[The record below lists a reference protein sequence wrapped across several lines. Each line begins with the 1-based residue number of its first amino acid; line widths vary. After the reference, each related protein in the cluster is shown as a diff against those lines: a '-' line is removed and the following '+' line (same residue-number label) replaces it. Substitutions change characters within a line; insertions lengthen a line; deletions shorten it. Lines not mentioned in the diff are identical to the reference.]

1 MPEASSLFLSV
12 PSFSLVT
19 AFALGALHA
28 LEPGHGKIVI
38 ATYMG
43 QPKSS
48 YLDILKLGGII
59 TFAHGLVL
67 WVGVALFFNVLHHTQ
82 GIPALWFNILQLV
95 SASFVVILGMNML
108 RRTQM
113 MPTPVQEA
121 DQSETTMLESL
132 EAMKPCSSS
141 CQHSENVVAEAS
153 ILNASGVWQQ
163 NKELFLLGLM
173 SGLRPCPLTL
183 SSLSL
188 AISLGQWKAFAFVL
202 VFSIG
207 MSSMLMCF
215 GILGKL
221 GGIGLERGSKR
232 WSGLQKV
239 QGFFLKGSGFLVLL
253 MGLYFVWHSLQSF
266 NTTK

>member
-1 MPEASSLFLSV
+1 MPDASSLLLSL

-43 QPKSS
+43 QPTAS
-48 YLDILKLGGII
+48 YWDILKLGGII
-59 TFAHGLVL
+59 TFAHGLML
-67 WVGVALFFNVLHHTQ
+67 WAGVALFFNVLHHTQ
-82 GIPALWFNILQLV
+82 GIPAIWFNTLQLV
-95 SASFVVILGMNML
+95 SASFVVILGVNML
-108 RRTQM
+108 RRSQI
-113 MPTPVQEA
+113 MPIPLQGAENQEI
-121 DQSETTMLESL
+121 TILESL
-132 EAMKPCSSS
+132 EAIKPCSSS
-141 CQHSENVVAEAS
+141 CQHSENEVAEAS

-202 VFSIG
+202 VFSVG

-221 GGIGLERGSKR
+221 GGIGLERGSKH
-232 WSGLQKV
+232 WSGLQRV
-239 QGFFLKGSGFLVLL
+239 QGFLLKGSGFLVLL

-266 NTTK
+266 N

>member
-1 MPEASSLFLSV
+1 MLQVPSLFLTMN
-12 PSFSLVT
+12 SFSLVT

-28 LEPGHGKIVI
+28 LEPGHGKVVI

-43 QPKSS
+43 QPKAS

-67 WVGVALFFNVLHHTQ
+67 LLGVALFFNVLHYTH
-82 GIPALWFNILQLV
+82 GIPSIWFNTLQLI
-95 SASFVVILGMNML
+95 SASFVVLLGVNML
-108 RRTQM
+108 RRTQET
-113 MPTPVQEA
+113 PIPVQEVGNP
-121 DQSETTMLESL
+121 QTTMLESL
-132 EAMKPCSSS
+132 ESLKSCSSS
-141 CQHSENVVAEAS
+141 CQHSENGVAEAS
-153 ILNASGVWQQ
+153 ILNAPSLWQR

-202 VFSIG
+202 VFSVG

-221 GGIGLERGSKR
+221 GGIGLQRGSER
-232 WSGLQKV
+232 WAGLQKV
-239 QGFFLKGSGFLVLL
+239 QGFFLKGSGILVLL
-253 MGLYFVWHSLQSF
+253 MGLYFVWHSLQSL
-266 NTTK
+266 K

>member
-1 MPEASSLFLSV
+1 MPAPPSLLLSL

-19 AFALGALHA
+19 AFVLGALHA

-43 QPKSS
+43 QPTAT
-48 YLDILKLGGII
+48 YADVLKLGGVII
-59 TFAHGLVL
+59 FAHGLVL
-67 WVGVALFFNVLHHTQ
+67 WLGVALFFNLLHHTQ
-82 GIPALWFNILQLV
+82 GIPAIWFNLLQLV
-95 SASFVVILGMNML
+95 SATFVVILGLNML
-108 RRTQM
+108 RRTQHLR
-113 MPTPVQEA
+113 MPPTRDATSQ
-121 DQSETTMLESL
+121 TTVLDSL
-132 EAMKPCSSS
+132 EALKPCSTS
-141 CQHSENVVAEAS
+141 CQHSENDVAQAS
-153 ILNASGVWQQ
+153 ILKATSVWQR

-188 AISLGQWKAFAFVL
+188 AISLGQWKAFAFVV

-207 MSSMLMCF
+207 MSCMLMCF

-221 GGIGLERGSKR
+221 GGIGLEKGSKR
-232 WSGLQKV
+232 WSGLQQV
-239 QGFFLKGSGFLVLL
+239 QGWFLKIAGALVLV

-266 NTTK
+266 K